1 MAARAI
7 SSSSA
12 VSSPSHRAKGA
23 VSRKKEP
30 YTGEPKYAA
39 IFRALQGQR
48 ARLIRGAEAVVE
60 QRPGLATF
68 PDMNDQATAEADQN
82 FALRI
87 KDRERKLLK
96 KIDEALERLSAR
108 TYGICEGCG
117 EVIPLKR
124 LRARPVTTF
133 CIDCKTRQEQEE
145 HSRG

>member
-1 MAARAI
+1 MVARTQ

-12 VSSPSHRAKGA
+12 ISSPSRTAKGA
-23 VSRKKEP
+23 ASHRKQP
-30 YTGEPKYAA
+30 YTGEPKYAT
-39 IFRALQGQR
+39 IFRALQRQR
-48 ARLIRGAEAVVE
+48 AGLIQGAEAVLD

-87 KDRERKLLK
+87 KDRERKLIK

-117 EVIPLKR
+117 EEIPLKR
-124 LRARPVTTF
+124 LKARPVTTF
-133 CIDCKTRQEQEE
+133 CIACKTQQEQEE
-145 HSRG
+145 QAR

>member
-1 MAARAI
+1 MAARALR
-7 SSSSA
+7 SSSA

-23 VSRKKEP
+23 ASRKKQP

-39 IFRALQGQR
+39 IFHALQRQR
-48 ARLIRGAEAVVE
+48 AALIQGAEAVVE

-87 KDRERKLLK
+87 KDRERKLIK

-117 EVIPLKR
+117 EEIPLKR
-124 LRARPVTTF
+124 LKARPVTTF
-133 CIDCKTRQEQEE
+133 CIDCKTQQEQEE

>member
-7 SSSSA
+7 RSSSA
-12 VSSPSHRAKGA
+12 VSSPSHRAKGTT
-23 VSRKKEP
+23 SGKKPP
-30 YTGEPKYAA
+30 YTGEPKYAL
-39 IFRALQGQR
+39 IFRALQRQR
-48 ARLIRGAEAVVE
+48 AALIRGAEAVVE

-87 KDRERKLLK
+87 KDRERKLIK
-96 KIDEALERLSAR
+96 KIDEALDRLSTR

-117 EVIPLKR
+117 EEIPVKR
-124 LRARPVTTF
+124 LKARPVTTF
-133 CIDCKTRQEQEE
+133 CIACKTRQEQEE